1 MSKNAIKEFGYLVEE
16 FGRLAKNKGFDKDEV
31 IKPICIISCSEQ
43 MEDNFGDE
51 IKAMKQIIELCK
63 KTENGEKL
71 LQEVLSLAGIE

>member
-1 MSKNAIKEFGYLVEE
+1 
-16 FGRLAKNKGFDKDEV
+16 
-31 IKPICIISCSEQ
+31 